1 MCEDPTAED
10 KEWFP
15 DLAGSGDWRQA
26 LKHAWTNYRD
36 ESFFQQFLSPKI
48 IRDFKFFSLYD
59 EEDSPVYKVSAI
71 HDERGYRKVRQL
83 LASSYDIGL
92 LEPNIQVVRA
102 NLSSDRKLILKHIM
116 HNQVPLDEAER
127 LKVLAHIKRLW
138 GHEVELIAVN
148 EDDVDE

>member
-1 MCEDPTAED
+1 M
-10 KEWFP
+10 
-15 DLAGSGDWRQA
+15 
-26 LKHAWTNYRD
+26 
-36 ESFFQQFLSPKI
+36 
-48 IRDFKFFSLYD
+48 
-59 EEDSPVYKVSAI
+59 
-71 HDERGYRKVRQL
+71 
-83 LASSYDIGL
+83 ASSYDIGL

-148 EDDVDE
+148 EDGVDE